1 MTVKITLKVTAVMI
15 VLSFATVFIASGFST
30 SIGPSI
36 SSVAFATIQTNC
48 FDAKLTG
55 KDEVPPKDTKAT
67 GFVELNV
74 NNRTNSISYKINVTN
89 IEKATSVHIHIGKVG
104 ENGLSMVILSKT
116 NFPSAITNGVLS
128 VGNITSANLE
138 NQSPVTNIKDLI
150 NLIDNGEV
158 YVHVH
163 TVANPS
169 GEIRGQLLP
178 CSVNKPI
185 P

>member
-1 MTVKITLKVTAVMI
+1 MTIKTTLKVTVVMT
-15 VLSFATVFIASGFST
+15 VLSFATFFIASCFSSLMGPST
-30 SIGPSI
+30 SSA
-36 SSVAFATIQTNC
+36 AFATRQTNC

-55 KDEVPPKDTKAT
+55 KDEVPLKNTKAT
-67 GFVELNV
+67 GFVELNA

-89 IEKATSVHIHIGKVG
+89 IEKATSVHIHIGTAG

-128 VGNITSANLE
+128 AGNITSANLE
-138 NQSPVTNIKDLI
+138 KQSPVTNLKYLI
-150 NLIDNGEV
+150 NLMNNGEV

-163 TVANPS
+163 TEANPA
-169 GEIRGQLLP
+169 GEIRGQLVL
-178 CSVNKPI
+178 CSVNNPI